1 MCDSAFGCVCMC
13 MCVCVQKPYA
23 NTKYSIVTLA
33 ALS

>member
-1 MCDSAFGCVCMC
+1 MCDSAFGYVCV
-13 MCVCVQKPYA
+13 CVCVQKPYA